1 MKKKKD
7 DLFMLLIVSF
17 IMACALDWPIVLR
30 IAVIIE
36 SVLMLIAV
44 IWTMLKK

>member
-1 MKKKKD
+1 MKKKD
-7 DLFMLLIVSF
+7 ELFMLLIVSF

-36 SVLMLIAV
+36 SVLMLAVV
-44 IWTMLKK
+44 IWTMFKK

>member
-1 MKKKKD
+1 MKKKD
-7 DLFMLLIVSF
+7 ELFMLLIVSF

-36 SVLMLIAV
+36 SVLMLVVV
-44 IWTMLKK
+44 IWTMFKK

>member
-1 MKKKKD
+1 MKKKD
-7 DLFMLLIVSF
+7 ELFMLLIVSF

-36 SVLMLIAV
+36 SVFMLAVV
-44 IWTMLKK
+44 IWTMFKK

>member
-1 MKKKKD
+1 MKKKD

-17 IMACALDWPIVLR
+17 IMECALDWPIALR

-36 SVLMLIAV
+36 SVLMLAAV
-44 IWTMLKK
+44 IWTIFKK

>member
-1 MKKKKD
+1 MKKKD
-7 DLFMLLIVSF
+7 ELFMLLIVSF

-36 SVLMLIAV
+36 SVLMLDV
-44 IWTMLKK
+44 LIWTMFKK